1 MYKLEFEKLTIY
13 EVESLHKSLLEWC
26 EKSDKELI
34 LDLGS
39 INTIDIAAIQ
49 LLIAAQKT
57 CEKKSTEFILKNLS
71 AEVQNSMRIAGCDTL
86 FKGSLH
92 D

>member
-13 EVESLHKSLLEWC
+13 EVESVHKGLLEWC
-26 EKSDKELI
+26 EKGEKELI
-34 LDLGS
+34 LDLG
-39 INTIDIAAIQ
+39 NVATIDIAAIQ

-57 CEKKSTEFILKNLS
+57 CEKKSTEFRLKNLS
-71 AEVQNSMRIAGCDTL
+71 SEVQNSMHIAGCDTL
-86 FKGSLH
+86 FKGSLN